1 MNLDPYE
8 YVSLVVPGS
17 VVALVLTLLS
27 PDVRDVIAKD
37 GIDLGGFGVIV
48 LVALVSGFLLQ
59 SIGNVVEALET
70 KLGLN
75 PSELLRKRGS
85 GPVSAAQFQRISRL
99 LKEKG
104 LGDIAEMSASDW
116 RAARGEMAAEVR
128 AHDSNSR
135 LDIMLRMYGL
145 GRGLV
150 SAFTLSIGLTLLFPD
165 AGAIR
170 WKYLAVLGIGLVLSY
185 ARTRRFSQNYLREL
199 VIGYLRSSG
208 TLKPIAQ
215 AEAASDD

>member
-1 MNLDPYE
+1 
-8 YVSLVVPGS
+8 
-17 VVALVLTLLS
+17 
-27 PDVRDVIAKD
+27 
-37 GIDLGGFGVIV
+37 
-48 LVALVSGFLLQ
+48 
-59 SIGNVVEALET
+59 
-70 KLGLN
+70 
-75 PSELLRKRGS
+75 
-85 GPVSAAQFQRISRL
+85 
-99 LKEKG
+99 
-104 LGDIAEMSASDW
+104 
-116 RAARGEMAAEVR
+116 MAAEVR

-150 SAFTLSIGLTLLFPD
+150 SAFILSIGLTLLFPD

-199 VIGYLRSSG
+199 VIGYMRSVG
-208 TLKPIAQ
+208 TPKPTAQ